1 MQTRFIAS
9 QRYYGSY
16 HCRNQSIQESR
27 YLLPLFLLFLSSSPR
42 SPSSLTVT
50 RWETNRNG
58 VSSSQLPLT
67 TSSSVLLRPQLIPK
81 RRGVLGTSLLAYR
94 SQLQWQQQ
102 TGTPEAEGRHWR
114 PKKNDKDRNTLTPSI
129 RLRVHN
135 FQAGVSRVCG
145 GCQPIKLE
153 LCWRTRFPAEPGCAC
168 TADVSGY
175 IKGVEE
181 RIQSFGLGLAKV

>member
-42 SPSSLTVT
+42 SPPSLTVT
-50 RWETNRNG
+50 RWATNRNG

-81 RRGVLGTSLLAYR
+81 RRGVWAPAYWRTGVNYSDSNKREHQTQRAAIGDPRKTTKTETR
-94 SQLQWQQQ
+94 S
-102 TGTPEAEGRHWR
+102 
-114 PKKNDKDRNTLTPSI
+114 
-129 RLRVHN
+129 LRVSVY
-135 FQAGVSRVCG
+135 ACTISR
-145 GCQPIKLE
+145 
-153 LCWRTRFPAEPGCAC
+153 RAFPAFVAV
-168 TADVSGY
+168 AN
-175 IKGVEE
+175 
-181 RIQSFGLGLAKV
+181 QSN